1 MDEYILSNRETG
13 LAKPKSEDKR
23 NAILSA
29 ATKVFAERG
38 LGAPTAAIT
47 GAAGIAEG
55 SLFTYFK
62 TKDELINAL
71 YRELKLELAD
81 ATMSGFPR
89 KQSVRHR
96 LEHLWNGYVQWG
108 VANPDRQK
116 VLKQIQ
122 VWGGLTEESK
132 QAASAPFSEI
142 QRMADD
148 AVTQK
153 IFRDIPQA
161 FIVAA
166 LGALAEM
173 TMEFMVRESEG
184 AEVYRTAGFE
194 IFWAGITRR

>member
-1 MDEYILSNRETG
+1 M
-13 LAKPKSEDKR
+13 AKPKSEDKR

-29 ATKVFAERG
+29 ATQVFAERG

-81 ATMSGFPR
+81 AMMSGFPR

-96 LEHLWNGYVQWG
+96 LEHVWNGYVQWG
-108 VANPDRQK
+108 IANLDRQK

-122 VWGGLTEESK
+122 VWGGLTQESK
-132 QAASAPFSEI
+132 QAGSAPFTEM
-142 QRMADD
+142 QRMTED
-148 AVTQK
+148 AVTQR
-153 IFRDIPQA
+153 IFKDIPQTLIGA
-161 FIVAA
+161 TLV
-166 LGALAEM
+166 ALAEM
-173 TMEFMVRESEG
+173 TMDFIVREPKK

-194 IFWAGITRR
+194 MLWAAVTRH

>member
-1 MDEYILSNRETG
+1 MDEYLLIHRETG
-13 LAKPKSEDKR
+13 WPSRKSEDKR

-29 ATKVFAERG
+29 ATQVFAERG

-122 VWGGLTEESK
+122 VWGGLTEQSK
-132 QAASAPFSEI
+132 QAAAAPFSEI
-142 QRMADD
+142 QRMAED

-153 IFRDIPQA
+153 IYRDIPHA

-166 LGALAEM
+166 LAALAEM
-173 TMEFMVRESEG
+173 TMEFMAREPER
-184 AEVYRTAGFE
+184 AEMYRTAGFE
-194 IFWAGITRR
+194 LLWAGITRR

>member
-1 MDEYILSNRETG
+1 MDEYILSNRENR

-29 ATKVFAERG
+29 ATEVFAERG

-89 KQSVRHR
+89 KQSVRRR

-194 IFWAGITRR
+194 TFWAGITRR

>member
-1 MDEYILSNRETG
+1 M
-13 LAKPKSEDKR
+13 AKPKSEDKR

-29 ATKVFAERG
+29 ATQVFAERG

-47 GAAGIAEG
+47 SAAGIAEG

-81 ATMSGFPR
+81 AMMSGFPR

-96 LEHLWNGYVQWG
+96 LQHVWNGYVAWG
-108 VANPDRQK
+108 VANPGQQR

-132 QAASAPFSEI
+132 KAGLTPFSEI

-148 AVTQK
+148 AVTQRLYK
-153 IFRDIPQA
+153 DIPQA
-161 FIVAA
+161 FIGAA

-173 TMEFMVRESEG
+173 TMEFMGKEPEK
-184 AEVYRTAGFE
+184 AEMYRAAGFE
-194 IFWAGITRR
+194 MLWAGISRQR

>member
-1 MDEYILSNRETG
+1 
-13 LAKPKSEDKR
+13 
-23 NAILSA
+23 
-29 ATKVFAERG
+29 
-38 LGAPTAAIT
+38 
-47 GAAGIAEG
+47 
-55 SLFTYFK
+55 
-62 TKDELINAL
+62 
-71 YRELKLELAD
+71 
-81 ATMSGFPR
+81 MSGFPR

-132 QAASAPFSEI
+132 QTAAAPFSEI
-142 QRMADD
+142 QRMAED

-153 IFRDIPQA
+153 IYRDIPHA

-173 TMEFMVRESEG
+173 TMEFIAREPER
-184 AEVYRTAGFE
+184 AEMYRTAGFE
-194 IFWAGITRR
+194 MLWAGITRR

>member
-1 MDEYILSNRETG
+1 M
-13 LAKPKSEDKR
+13 AKPKSEDKR

-29 ATKVFAERG
+29 AIQVFAERG

-47 GAAGIAEG
+47 TAAGIAEG

-81 ATMSGFPR
+81 SMMSGFPR

-96 LEHLWNGYVQWG
+96 LEHVWNGYVQWG
-108 VANPDRQK
+108 VANPDQQK

-132 QAASAPFSEI
+132 QAGFAPFNEI
-142 QRMADD
+142 QRMTED
-148 AVTQK
+148 AVTRIYK
-153 IFRDIPQA
+153 DVPQA
-161 FIVAA
+161 FIGAA
-166 LGALAEM
+166 LGAFAEM
-173 TMEFMVRESEG
+173 TMDFIVREPNR
-184 AEVYRTAGFE
+184 AEMYRTAGFE
-194 IFWAGITRR
+194 MFWAAVTRR

>member
-1 MDEYILSNRETG
+1 MSWDVM
-13 LAKPKSEDKR
+13 AKPKSEDKR

-29 ATKVFAERG
+29 AIQVFAERG

-47 GAAGIAEG
+47 TAAGIAEG

-81 ATMSGFPR
+81 AMMSGFPR

-96 LEHLWNGYVQWG
+96 LEHVWNGYVRWG
-108 VANPDRQK
+108 VANPHQQK

-132 QAASAPFSEI
+132 QAGFAPFTEI
-142 QRMADD
+142 QRMAED
-148 AVTQK
+148 AVTQR
-153 IFRDIPQA
+153 IYRDIPQT
-161 FIVAA
+161 FITAA
-166 LGALAEM
+166 LVELAEM
-173 TMEFMVRESEG
+173 TMEFMMREPER
-184 AEVYRTAGFE
+184 AEMYRTAGFE
-194 IFWAGITRR
+194 MLWAGITRR

>member
-1 MDEYILSNRETG
+1 M
-13 LAKPKSEDKR
+13 AKPKSEDKR
-23 NAILSA
+23 NSILSA
-29 ATKVFAERG
+29 ATQVFAERG

-47 GAAGIAEG
+47 TAAGIAEG

-81 ATMSGFPR
+81 AMMSGFPR

-96 LEHLWNGYVQWG
+96 MEHVWNRYVQWG
-108 VANPDRQK
+108 VANPGQQK

-132 QAASAPFSEI
+132 QAGFAPFIEI
-142 QRMADD
+142 QKTAED

-153 IFRDIPQA
+153 IYRDIPQA
-161 FIVAA
+161 FIAAA
-166 LGALAEM
+166 LSALAEM
-173 TMEFMVRESEG
+173 TMEFMVREPER
-184 AEVYRTAGFE
+184 AETYRAVGFE
-194 IFWAGITRR
+194 MFWAGIARR